1 MTYNI
6 SHSTDY
12 RPLIHDALPSSNNS
26 ARLNSA
32 VIEPSN
38 HLPRHY
44 LSLMLLH
51 LETHAQYHEHV
62 VHSVDA
68 HRVDITQSVAT
79 GYPSLHV
86 GVVHKRVKE
95 VCRGYQVLCRV
106 MQVFGHAAI
115 RGLLS
120 DGAIPDIF
128 QVTKES
134 RGRNFATSSLE
145 RGERD

>member
-1 MTYNI
+1 MTYYI
-6 SHSTDY
+6 SHSTNY
-12 RPLIHDALPSSNNS
+12 RPLIHDTLPASNNC

-62 VHSVDA
+62 VHPVDT

-95 VCRGYQVLCRV
+95 VCRGYQLLCRV
-106 MQVFGHAAI
+106 M
-115 RGLLS
+115 
-120 DGAIPDIF
+120 
-128 QVTKES
+128 
-134 RGRNFATSSLE
+134 
-145 RGERD
+145 